1 MLLHRSGGRTY
12 NIPNYATRFVVPL
25 KFYRARGWTSTSY
38 ANEKSNMISVTFDE
52 DKGTPKAIIKILV
65 IVLLF
70 AAIPVF
76 LMAPK
81 IVERSASAT
90 GHYDWSKQQINWVRG
105 KQLQSARFF

>member
-1 MLLHRSGGRTY
+1 M
-12 NIPNYATRFVVPL
+12 
-25 KFYRARGWTSTSY
+25 KFYRARGWTSASY

-52 DKGTPKAIIKILV
+52 DKGTLKAIITILV

-81 IVERSASAT
+81 SVEKSTST
-90 GHYDWSKQQINWVRG
+90 TDLYDWSKQINWVRKNNSCKLG
-105 KQLQSARFF
+105 FF